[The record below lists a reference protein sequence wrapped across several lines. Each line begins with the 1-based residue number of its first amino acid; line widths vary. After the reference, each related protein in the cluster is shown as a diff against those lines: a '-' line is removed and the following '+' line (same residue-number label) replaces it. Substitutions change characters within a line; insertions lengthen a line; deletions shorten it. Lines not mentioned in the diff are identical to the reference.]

1 MSSTLCH
8 KAYVSV
14 NLDVDKEGNLYPRA
28 IRWKDGRVFLF
39 ERLNI
44 SVVPPPPKKAVE
56 ESDIRL
62 LSVAKSPFFFMKETN
77 GLLMQRRD
85 MDNFITSSNRGN
97 RRCRSQR
104 LS

>member
-44 SVVPPPPKKAVE
+44 SVVPPPPKKGGGGIRYPLVVCGK
-56 ESDIRL
+56 ESFLFHEGNKWFVD
-62 LSVAKSPFFFMKETN
+62 AKE
-77 GLLMQRRD
+77 GY
-85 MDNFITSSNRGN
+85 G
-97 RRCRSQR
+97 
-104 LS
+104 